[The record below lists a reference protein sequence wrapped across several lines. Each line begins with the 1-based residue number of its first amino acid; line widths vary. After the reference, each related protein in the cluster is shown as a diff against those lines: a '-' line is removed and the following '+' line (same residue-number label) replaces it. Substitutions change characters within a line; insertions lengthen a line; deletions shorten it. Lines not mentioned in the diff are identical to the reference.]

1 MARGVDHVDGDF
13 FATRVLAL
21 VGDCGVL
28 CENRDA
34 LFALEV
40 TRVHDALAHVGVVA
54 ERASLAKH
62 CVDQCGL
69 SVVYVGNDCYV
80 AQVIS

>member
-1 MARGVDHVDGDF
+1 MARGVNHIDGDF
-13 FATRVLAL
+13 FAARVLAL
-21 VGDCGVL
+21 VGNCGVL
-28 CENRDA
+28 GENRDA
-34 LFALEV
+34 LFALEI
-40 TRVHDALAHVGVVA
+40 TRVHDALTHVGVIA

-62 CVDQCGL
+62 CVDQRGL